1 MAPHKIFLIPEIL
14 EHILLQT
21 PPQTLLTTAQRTSQ
35 TWHHVITTSPRLQE
49 TLFFKPQP
57 QPPNPRTKTTNRT
70 LNPLLPHKI
79 WPHLFR
85 KRLTS
90 QTTTTTN
97 YGYTLPAA
105 DPVEEELYLR
115 PNASWRRM
123 LVQQPPTSS
132 ISVFVMHRSWI
143 SCDEDIS
150 PVKVFTADVEFL
162 TLGRLHW
169 SAFVGCL
176 LPLERVACFWNF
188 GDYYQVKDVEWRRE
202 MELAMERFGDACDL
216 VYKDKV
222 PDLTEP
228 TNPWPRSQQRS
239 AEDGGR
245 STDGKGLAAL
255 FRRDRRSKNNKEALR
270 VNTPHHPPGKL
281 ATYRHVSLEV
291 CISPSCRGPFS
302 GLGLIPAATSSY
314 RSLSP
319 KTRALFGVGVMAWA
333 SIGLW
338 VLPEVEGAMGMAPTK
353 QEQEELDRKMAIRI
367 SRVDKDGH

>member
-1 MAPHKIFLIPEIL
+1 MPPHKIFLIPEIL
-14 EHILLQT
+14 EQILLRT

-35 TWHHVITTSPRLQE
+35 TWHNLITTSPRLQE
-49 TLFFKPQP
+49 TLFFKPQL

-85 KRLTS
+85 KRLAS

-97 YGYTLPAA
+97 YGYTLPLA

-150 PVKVFTADVEFL
+150 PVQVFTADVEFL
-162 TLGRLHW
+162 TLGHLHW

-176 LPLERVACFWNF
+176 LPLESVACFWDF

-202 MELAMERFGDACDL
+202 MELAVERFGDVCDL
-216 VYKDKV
+216 VV
-222 PDLTEP
+222 
-228 TNPWPRSQQRS
+228 
-239 AEDGGR
+239 
-245 STDGKGLAAL
+245 
-255 FRRDRRSKNNKEALR
+255 
-270 VNTPHHPPGKL
+270 
-281 ATYRHVSLEV
+281 
-291 CISPSCRGPFS
+291 FS
-302 GLGLIPAATSSY
+302 GGNWDLW
-314 RSLSP
+314 
-319 KTRALFGVGVMAWA
+319 GVLMGVT
-333 SIGLW
+333 GF
-338 VLPEVEGAMGMAPTK
+338 
-353 QEQEELDRKMAIRI
+353 
-367 SRVDKDGH
+367 

>member
-1 MAPHKIFLIPEIL
+1 MPPHKIFLIPEIL
-14 EHILLQT
+14 EQILLRT

-35 TWHHVITTSPRLQE
+35 TWHNLITTSPRLQE
-49 TLFFKPQP
+49 TLFFKPQL

-85 KRLTS
+85 KRLAS

-97 YGYTLPAA
+97 YGYTLPPA

-150 PVKVFTADVEFL
+150 PVQVFTADVEFL
-162 TLGRLHW
+162 TLGHLHW

-176 LPLERVACFWNF
+176 LPLERVACFWDF

-202 MELAMERFGDACDL
+202 MELAVERFGDHQ
-216 VYKDKV
+216 
-222 PDLTEP
+222 EP
-228 TNPWPRSQQRS
+228 TKVG
-239 AEDGGR
+239 GGR
-245 STDGKGLAAL
+245 GTEDRWHGWAESKADWRPFIDVTVA
-255 FRRDRRSKNNKEALR
+255 RRTTRRSCESTHL
-270 VNTPHHPPGKL
+270 TIHPANQQL
-281 ATYRHVSLEV
+281 TDMSLW
-291 CISPSCRGPFS
+291 
-302 GLGLIPAATSSY
+302 SSY